1 MANKQD
7 DTPSAKQKLLE
18 NGTELRNLQT
28 EGGGT
33 KSPSGVIIVAKGDEE
48 DGNPQII
55 EIKHTAQ
62 DFSDKKGAPNEPRE
76 T

>member
-7 DTPSAKQKLLE
+7 DTSSAKQKLLE

-28 EGGGT
+28 EGGAT

-48 DGNPQII
+48 DGNP
-55 EIKHTAQ
+55 
-62 DFSDKKGAPNEPRE
+62 
-76 T
+76 